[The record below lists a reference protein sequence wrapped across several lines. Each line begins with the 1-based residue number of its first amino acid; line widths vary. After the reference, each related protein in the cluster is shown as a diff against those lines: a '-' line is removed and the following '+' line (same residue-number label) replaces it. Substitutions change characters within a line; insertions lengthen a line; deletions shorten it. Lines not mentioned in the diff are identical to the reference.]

1 MLLPDARM
9 KGLKGLGGAAP
20 ASVARPRPLSPALS
34 SVSRAS
40 SGTGQLLVLNWPH
53 TSELLSQPG
62 AAVFPCL
69 GLACW
74 RPLTGTAP

>member
-9 KGLKGLGGAAP
+9 RGLKGLGGAAP
-20 ASVARPRPLSPALS
+20 ASVARPRPLGPAL
-34 SVSRAS
+34 S
-40 SGTGQLLVLNWPH
+40 SGTGQLLVLNRPH

-74 RPLTGTAP
+74 RPLTGTPP